1 MLRFRMSF
9 STEMVDLTR
18 PEKSIGVE
26 AGTQFH
32 FNCNH
37 FYQQFSAIQTEICGC
52 VNVQCKG
59 ISFNVADPS
68 KWTDGSWNARAEHDA
83 IYHISLIDF
92 KLIWSLSFHPTHI
105 EWNSKENTISKE
117 REYWVIIDDSFFS
130 CKLSSTSGFWRLEI
144 SPECIQTGVFFLLEN
159 RIRARNAYKTLR
171 RKNVKNVPTE

>member
-26 AGTQFH
+26 AGKQFH

-68 KWTDGSWNARAEHDA
+68 K
-83 IYHISLIDF
+83 
-92 KLIWSLSFHPTHI
+92 
-105 EWNSKENTISKE
+105 
-117 REYWVIIDDSFFS
+117 
-130 CKLSSTSGFWRLEI
+130 
-144 SPECIQTGVFFLLEN
+144 
-159 RIRARNAYKTLR
+159 
-171 RKNVKNVPTE
+171 